1 MLRYITFL
9 NNPLFL
15 LIVMKINQFDLKTT
29 CFERA
34 IFYSW
39 SCQLEECCK
48 YCYMSTLPKNK
59 RTKEKVRSFASLL
72 AETIITKKL
81 GWDYGFLSGGVGVFS
96 DEKILELLKKTNEIM
111 EETVWI
117 NIGVLSKK
125 QMELFKPYIKGVVGT
140 VEILNPALHKK
151 ICPSKPIAPVERMFE
166 NAKELGIL
174 RGMTLIV
181 GLGET
186 IDDFELLKK
195 FIEKH
200 GISKIHIYGLN
211 PQKGTIFENAEPPTV
226 EYQAEWIRKTRE
238 AFPNIDIQAGIW
250 LDRVDYVAELL
261 RAGANSISKFP
272 ALKAFGSKE
281 AKEIEKQAKL
291 ANRKFIGTL
300 TNIPKIDWDGEV
312 DKLKFDAE
320 LKNNIKKKLKEYLR
334 SMDKS
339 RD

>member
-1 MLRYITFL
+1 M
-9 NNPLFL
+9 
-15 LIVMKINQFDLKTT
+15 DLKTT

-39 SCQLEECCK
+39 SCQLDECCK
-48 YCYMSTLPKNK
+48 YCYMSTLPREK

-81 GWDYGFLSGGVGVFS
+81 GWDYGFLSGGIGVFS
-96 DEKILELLKKTNEIM
+96 DDKLLDLLKKTNEIIG
-111 EETVWI
+111 EKIWI
-117 NIGVLSKK
+117 NIGILSNK
-125 QMELFKPYIKGVVGT
+125 QMESFRPYIKGVVGT
-140 VEILNPALHKK
+140 IEVLDPKLHKQ
-151 ICPSKPIAPVERMFE
+151 ICPSKPIVSVEKMFE
-166 NAKELGIL
+166 NAKELGIA
-174 RGMTLIV
+174 RGMTIIV
-181 GLGET
+181 GLGES

-200 GISKIHIYGLN
+200 GVTKIHIYGLN
-211 PQKGTIFENAEPPTV
+211 PQKGTAFENAKPPAA
-226 EYQAEWIRKTRE
+226 EYQSEWIRRTRM

-281 AKEIEKQAKL
+281 ANEIENQAKL

-300 TNIPKIDWDGEV
+300 SKMPKVDWDNEV
-312 DKLKFDAE
+312 DKLKFDIE
-320 LKNNIKKKLKEYLR
+320 LKNNIKKKLKDYLR
-334 SMDKS
+334 SMGKN
-339 RD
+339 RN

>member
-1 MLRYITFL
+1 MG
-9 NNPLFL
+9 
-15 LIVMKINQFDLKTT
+15 LKLGTA

-48 YCYMSTLPKNK
+48 YCYMSTLPKEK
-59 RTKEKVRSFASLL
+59 RTKDKVRSFASLL

-96 DEKILELLKKTNEIM
+96 DEKILDLLKKTNQIM
-111 EETVWI
+111 EEPVWI

-140 VEILNPALHKK
+140 IETLNPALHKK
-151 ICPSKPIAPVERMFE
+151 ICPSKPIAPVEKMFE
-166 NAKELGIL
+166 DAKELGIS
-174 RGMTLIV
+174 RGMTVIV
-181 GLGET
+181 GLGEA

-195 FIEKH
+195 FITKH

-211 PQKGTIFENAEPPTV
+211 PQKGTIFEKTEPPSI

-250 LDRVDYVAELL
+250 LDRVNYVAELL
-261 RAGANSISKFP
+261 NAGASSISKFP
-272 ALKAFGSKE
+272 ALKAFGSKQ
-281 AKEIEKQAKL
+281 AKEIEHQAKL
-291 ANRKFIGTL
+291 AGRKFIGTL
-300 TNIPKIDWDGEV
+300 TKMPRIDWEEEV
-312 DKLKFDAE
+312 GKLDYGIE
-320 LKNNIKKKLKEYLR
+320 LNEQIKKKIRDYLR
-334 SMDKS
+334 QMEK
-339 RD
+339 RKN

>member
-1 MLRYITFL
+1 M
-9 NNPLFL
+9 
-15 LIVMKINQFDLKTT
+15 DLKTT

-39 SCQLEECCK
+39 SCQLDECCK
-48 YCYMSTLPKNK
+48 YCYMSTLPREK

-96 DEKILELLKKTNEIM
+96 DEKIFELLKKTNEIM
-111 EETVWI
+111 EEPVWI

-125 QMELFKPYIKGVVGT
+125 HMELFKPYIKGVVGT
-140 VEILNPALHKK
+140 IEVLNPVLHKK
-151 ICPSKPIAPVERMFE
+151 ICPSKPIVPVEKMFE

-186 IDDFELLKK
+186 IDDFELLKR

-200 GISKIHIYGLN
+200 GVTKIHIYGLN
-211 PQKGTIFENAEPPTV
+211 PQKGTIFENAQPPTV

-238 AFPNIDIQAGIW
+238 SFPSINIQAGIW

-272 ALKAFGSKE
+272 ALKAFGSKK
-281 AKEIEKQAKL
+281 AKEIENQAKL
-291 ANRKFIGTL
+291 AGRKFIGTL
-300 TNIPKIDWDGEV
+300 TKMPKVDWDKEV
-312 DKLKFDAE
+312 DKLSFDSE
-320 LKNNIKKKLKEYLR
+320 LKNNIKKKLKEYSC

>member
-1 MLRYITFL
+1 MDL
-9 NNPLFL
+9 NN
-15 LIVMKINQFDLKTT
+15 LKTT

-48 YCYMSTLPKNK
+48 YCYMSTLPKEK

-96 DEKILELLKKTNEIM
+96 DEKILDLLKKTNKIM
-111 EETVWI
+111 EEKVWI

-125 QMELFKPYIKGVVGT
+125 QMELLKPYIKGVVGT
-140 VEILNPALHKK
+140 VEVLNPILHKR
-151 ICPSKPIAPVERMFE
+151 ICPSKPIAPVEKMFE

-211 PQKGTIFENAEPPTV
+211 PQKGTMFENAQPPTI
-226 EYQAEWIRKTRE
+226 EYQSEWIRKTRK
-238 AFPNIDIQAGIW
+238 AFPDIDIQAGIW
-250 LDRVDYVAELL
+250 LDRVNYVAELL

-272 ALKAFGSKE
+272 ALKAFGSE
-281 AKEIEKQAKL
+281 QAKEIEKQAKL
-291 ANRKFIGTL
+291 AGRKFIGTL
-300 TNIPKIDWDGEV
+300 SKIPKIDWDKEV
-312 DKLKFDAE
+312 DKLKLDNE
-320 LKNNIKKKLKEYLR
+320 LKENIKKKLKDYLR
-334 SMDKS
+334 LMEKNHA
-339 RD
+339 